1 MENLRQDKSHE
12 SRNISHFKKIASDKL
27 IKDRFDSF
35 NDNIQFVNYQNSY
48 IGKGGD
54 QEKII
59 TL

>member
-1 MENLRQDKSHE
+1 MENLRQDKSYE
-12 SRNISHFKKIASDKL
+12 SRNISHFKKMASDKL

-35 NDNIQFVNYQNSY
+35 NDNIQFVNYQDSY

>member
-1 MENLRQDKSHE
+1 MENLRQDKSYE
-12 SRNISHFKKIASDKL
+12 SRNISHFKKMASDKL

-35 NDNIQFVNYQNSY
+35 NDNIQFFNYKDSY